1 MHAIFCWGIW
11 WLVACKTV
19 WLAYRRRYRWTFRFQ
34 VQTLKFCFFLWRQAC
49 VAWPRAPFT
58 LTESPPTSSTRSL
71 LLRSK
76 FFSVEKAKKKQKQKQ
91 KMSKTRRKVDISGSL
106 PQSSGKQV
114 WAGSRSLHRLGW
126 ICAVYPGRTRLR
138 SVSARRLQHQVSGCM
153 GSASFQI
160 CRSERR
166 RVIQRPFKLI
176 VQFENIAA
184 KNFPGLLSNVGSC

>member
-1 MHAIFCWGIW
+1 MACGVQDCVTCLQTKVQVDFQISSANPQILLIF
-11 WLVACKTV
+11 
-19 WLAYRRRYRWTFRFQ
+19 
-34 VQTLKFCFFLWRQAC
+34 WRQAC

-76 FFSVEKAKKKQKQKQ
+76 FFSVEKAKQKQKQ

-114 WAGSRSLHRLGW
+114 WTGSRSLHRLGW
-126 ICAVYPGRTRLR
+126 VCAVYPGRTRLR

-153 GSASFQI
+153 GSGSFQI

-166 RVIQRPFKLI
+166 RVRPFKLI
-176 VQFENIAA
+176 VQFWEHSSEQ
-184 KNFPGLLSNVGSC
+184 LSRPCFEWDPIKRE